1 MTSGTRWQEYDP
13 FGRPLR
19 VQAADGKI
27 TTFAYTGVRVTT
39 RTVSVA
45 TSLSAE
51 SSVSTVEEYDRQG
64 RLVKVDEP
72 SGPSGAR
79 VATTYTYNVLGKLA
93 SATTSSGGVSQTRQ
107 WSYDGRGFMTAE
119 RLPEKGAS
127 GNGWVLYQSFDALG
141 NPGRVIDGPNDLSF
155 AYDKAARPIQV
166 TETATGRVLKSF
178 TYGTANVGSD
188 MRKGKLI
195 QAVANNY
202 YDPANA
208 SANFQ
213 VVETFAYSG
222 TGGKISQKTTT
233 LGVVGGYVGTFT
245 QNFGWNDLWE
255 LSWQTYPT
263 KAGLPSRTLS
273 YDYSFGFLTAVRE
286 GGQTYASMVYHPN
299 GMVAKRSRSNGTND
313 VVLPDLNR
321 MPRPANIQVQSSAG
335 SVLWQT
341 GTYAFDGA
349 GNVKAMGT
357 DRFVYDGVLRL
368 VQANVGGQ
376 SFQATYNA
384 FGFLTGIKTGAGRR
398 LLRTLRGRRTG
409 FREPPTTLRVPCFPG
424 EGGALPGILRGA

>member
-1 MTSGTRWQEYDP
+1 
-13 FGRPLR
+13 
-19 VQAADGKI
+19 
-27 TTFAYTGVRVTT
+27 
-39 RTVSVA
+39 
-45 TSLSAE
+45 
-51 SSVSTVEEYDRQG
+51 
-64 RLVKVDEP
+64 
-72 SGPSGAR
+72 
-79 VATTYTYNVLGKLA
+79 
-93 SATTSSGGVSQTRQ
+93 
-107 WSYDGRGFMTAE
+107 
-119 RLPEKGAS
+119 
-127 GNGWVLYQSFDALG
+127 
-141 NPGRVIDGPNDLSF
+141 
-155 AYDKAARPIQV
+155 
-166 TETATGRVLKSF
+166 
-178 TYGTANVGSD
+178 
-188 MRKGKLI
+188 MRKAKLI

-384 FGFLTGIKTGAGRR
+384 FGFLTGMAKNGSWQRFTVDSSG
-398 LLRTLRGRRTG
+398 
-409 FREPPTTLRVPCFPG
+409 
-424 EGGALPGILRGA
+424 